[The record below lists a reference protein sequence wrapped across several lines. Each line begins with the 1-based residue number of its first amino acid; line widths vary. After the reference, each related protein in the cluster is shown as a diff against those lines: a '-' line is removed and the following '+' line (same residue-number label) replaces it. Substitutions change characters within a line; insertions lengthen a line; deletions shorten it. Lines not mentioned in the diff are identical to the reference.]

1 MYRVDHMQAVKP
13 DQVEA
18 VAPVPWQPGVEPTER
33 YLTLTTCHPIGL
45 NSLVA
50 RYIVNAK
57 LDYWM
62 PVEDGTPPDDTP
74 PASPPPKGRPN
85 LRVVK

>member
-1 MYRVDHMQAVKP
+1 MQAVKP

-18 VAPVPWQPGVEPTER
+18 IAPVPWQPGVEDKSPTER

-57 LDYWM
+57 FDYWM
-62 PVEDGTPPDDTP
+62 PVGTT
-74 PASPPPKGRPN
+74 ARRRSSSARP
-85 LRVVK
+85 LPLPEGGS